1 MKRNGSITLRRQVYT
16 SVSSPPL
23 CVVPRLHKV
32 LSFNAMREL
41 LLVVDPEDGSAT
53 PLKCPLDPPAADP
66 AGDGMFN
73 NNRLFFGRSSVQLVD
88 AFALCGCCI
97 LFREG
102 ESCLCCVHPGASDGE
117 WCCTKLFV
125 LGDGLVL
132 QRIDVLFAQKLMLHC
147 KDGSTWELTMT
158 GTPVRAMSARGPF
171 SLCFESVR
179 RNA

>member
-53 PLKCPLDPPAADP
+53 PLMCPLDPPAADP
-66 AGDGMFN
+66 AVDGMFN
-73 NNRLFFGRSSVQLVD
+73 SNRLFFGRSSVQLVY

-102 ESCLCCVHPGASDGE
+102 AWSTPFHSFKSQWRAGGE
-117 WCCTKLFV
+117 LSLLF
-125 LGDGLVL
+125 
-132 QRIDVLFAQKLMLHC
+132 
-147 KDGSTWELTMT
+147 
-158 GTPVRAMSARGPF
+158 
-171 SLCFESVR
+171 
-179 RNA
+179 